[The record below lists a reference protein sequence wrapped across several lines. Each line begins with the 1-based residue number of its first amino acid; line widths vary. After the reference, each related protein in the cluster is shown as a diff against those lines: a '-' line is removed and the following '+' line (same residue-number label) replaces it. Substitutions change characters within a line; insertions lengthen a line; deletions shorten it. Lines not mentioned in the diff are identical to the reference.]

1 MDQLDDPLQSLFAAH
16 VDAVYRTLDALYTD
30 VLRAVDLL
38 TDCLLCGHRV
48 LVCGVGAGTTLAQGF
63 AAALL
68 NRTRID
74 RPGLPVILIGAE
86 PAAIG
91 AIAES
96 YGVDGV
102 FSRQVRALGQAGDVL
117 VLIQNARNAVVLGP
131 AALAAQAR
139 EMRVVV
145 LSAEDGG
152 ERATATL
159 APGDVEL
166 RVPVQDALRA
176 AECQQLLLDAL
187 AELLE
192 IRLFGPV

>member
-16 VDAVYRTLDALYTD
+16 VDAVYRTLDALYTE
-30 VLRAVDLL
+30 VQRAVDLL
-38 TDCLLCGHRV
+38 ADSLLSGHRV
-48 LVCGVGAGTTLAQGF
+48 LVCGVGAGTTLAQAF

-68 NRTRID
+68 NRTCID

-117 VLIQNARNAVVLGP
+117 VLIQNARNTVVLGP
-131 AALAAQAR
+131 AALAAHAR

-145 LSAEDGG
+145 LSAEDG
-152 ERATATL
+152 ERATGAL
-159 APGDVEL
+159 ASDDVEL
-166 RVPVQDALRA
+166 RVPVQDPLRA
-176 AECQQLLLDAL
+176 GECQQLLLDAL

>member
-16 VDAVYRTLDALYTD
+16 VDAVYRTLDALYTE
-30 VLRAVDLL
+30 VQRAVDLL
-38 TDCLLCGHRV
+38 ADSLLCGHRV
-48 LVCGVGAGTTLAQGF
+48 LVCGVGAGTTLAQAF

-86 PAAIG
+86 SAAIG

-102 FSRQVRALGQAGDVL
+102 FSRQVRALGQPGDVL
-117 VLIQNARNAVVLGP
+117 VLIQNARNTVVLGP
-131 AALAAQAR
+131 AALAAHAR

-145 LSAEDGG
+145 LSAEDG
-152 ERATATL
+152 ERATGAL
-159 APGDVEL
+159 ASEDVEL
-166 RVPVQDALRA
+166 RVPVQDPLRA
-176 AECQQLLLDAL
+176 GECQQLLLDAL

>member
-16 VDAVYRTLDALYTD
+16 VDAVYRTLDALYTE
-30 VLRAVDLL
+30 VQRAVDLL
-38 TDCLLCGHRV
+38 ADSLLSGHRV
-48 LVCGVGAGTTLAQGF
+48 LVCGVGAGTTLAQAF

-102 FSRQVRALGQAGDVL
+102 FSRQVRALGQPGDVL
-117 VLIQNARNAVVLGP
+117 VLIQNARNTVVLGP
-131 AALAAQAR
+131 AALAAHAR

-145 LSAEDGG
+145 LSAEDG
-152 ERATATL
+152 ERATGAL
-159 APGDVEL
+159 ASEDVEL
-166 RVPVQDALRA
+166 RVPVQDPLRA
-176 AECQQLLLDAL
+176 GECQQLLLDAL

>member
-1 MDQLDDPLQSLFAAH
+1 MDQLDDPLQLLFAAH
-16 VDAVYRTLDALYTD
+16 VDAVYRTLDALYSE
-30 VLRAVDLL
+30 VQRAVDLL
-38 TDCLLCGHRV
+38 ADSLLSGHRV
-48 LVCGVGAGTTLAQGF
+48 LVCGVGTGATLAQGF

-68 NRTRID
+68 NRTHID

-117 VLIQNARNAVVLGP
+117 VLIQNARTTVVLGP
-131 AALAAQAR
+131 AALAAHAR
-139 EMRVVV
+139 EMRVVT
-145 LSAEDGG
+145 LSAEDG
-152 ERATATL
+152 ERTTAAL
-159 APGDVEL
+159 APEDVEL
-166 RVPVQDALRA
+166 RVPVQDPLRA
-176 AECQQLLLDAL
+176 GECQQLLLGAL

>member
-16 VDAVYRTLDALYTD
+16 VDAVYRTLDALYTE
-30 VLRAVDLL
+30 VQRAVDLL
-38 TDCLLCGHRV
+38 ADSLLSGHRV
-48 LVCGVGAGTTLAQGF
+48 LVCGVGAGTTLAQAF

-117 VLIQNARNAVVLGP
+117 VLIQNARNTVVLGP
-131 AALAAQAR
+131 AALAAHAR

-145 LSAEDGG
+145 LSAEDG
-152 ERATATL
+152 ERATGAL
-159 APGDVEL
+159 ASDDVEL
-166 RVPVQDALRA
+166 RVPVQDPLRA
-176 AECQQLLLDAL
+176 GECQQLLLDAL